1 MKYLNNLLSSE
12 IFYYKK
18 NNPDFNIKDSGLYI
32 LHPRFDLKKISG
44 KEYLKVGMTVRK
56 GRGLKG
62 RLSEHFSSN
71 YKSSVLARHMY
82 HDEELGKTLGF
93 DFKDRFQRQSFLKE
107 KCYFQVLPLKQFNWC
122 CNDEERKKR
131 KKALRN
137 IEELQIEETLR
148 KKISYIGKINKKLH
162 NLE

>member
-12 IFYYKK
+12 IFYCKK

-82 HDEELGKTLGF
+82 DDEVLGELGF

-122 CNDEERKKR
+122 DNPKEREKR

-137 IEELQIEETLR
+137 IEELQIEKTLR
-148 KKISYIGKINKKLH
+148 KKILYIGKTNKKTT
-162 NLE
+162 

>member
-71 YKSSVLARHMY
+71 IVGSNDCL
-82 HDEELGKTLGF
+82 
-93 DFKDRFQRQSFLKE
+93 QSDGGV
-107 KCYFQVLPLKQFNWC
+107 QV
-122 CNDEERKKR
+122 KR
-131 KKALRN
+131 SR
-137 IEELQIEETLR
+137 EVGT
-148 KKISYIGKINKKLH
+148 
-162 NLE
+162 